1 MLFNNP
7 QFFVFVGIC
16 IVLLSFGPRTY
27 KKCIL
32 LLSSYVFY
40 GLWDWR
46 FLSLIWISTIVD
58 YTIGRELFV
67 TPDVNKKKK
76 LLFISVFT
84 NLSLLGLFKYFNFFI
99 DSLIDLLGIGGY
111 TRTLNIILPVGISFY
126 TFQTMSYTIDI
137 YRRQFKPTNS
147 LLDFSNFV
155 AFFPQLVA
163 GPIERAKNLLPQI
176 EKFNGISIKHIRS
189 AIVLIF
195 LGYTKKV
202 LISDNIAPVVDNYF
216 ENFIQLDSIYAVSGL
231 ILFSFQIYFDFSGYS
246 DIARGLAKLFG
257 IDLMINFNQPYFSVS
272 LSDFWQRW
280 HISLSTWLRDYLYIP
295 LGGNRNGNFRRNIS
309 LMTTMLL
316 GGLWHGASWNF
327 VLWGGLHGFYLMMY
341 KLFPQKKHL
350 AKKNLFTYLNRLIK
364 IILVYILV
372 SIAWL
377 PFRTQDYTTTWA
389 FINHIIF
396 WSGSVDVGELI
407 FIVFILFV
415 FVIIDLPAYITK
427 DHLYLLRL
435 PKWLLSAILL
445 IGTIGITITM
455 FTYQETVRPFI
466 YFQF

>member
-1 MLFNNP
+1 
-7 QFFVFVGIC
+7 
-16 IVLLSFGPRTY
+16 
-27 KKCIL
+27 
-32 LLSSYVFY
+32 
-40 GLWDWR
+40 
-46 FLSLIWISTIVD
+46 
-58 YTIGRELFV
+58 
-67 TPDVNKKKK
+67 
-76 LLFISVFT
+76 
-84 NLSLLGLFKYFNFFI
+84 
-99 DSLIDLLGIGGY
+99 
-111 TRTLNIILPVGISFY
+111 
-126 TFQTMSYTIDI
+126 
-137 YRRQFKPTNS
+137 
-147 LLDFSNFV
+147 
-155 AFFPQLVA
+155 
-163 GPIERAKNLLPQI
+163 
-176 EKFNGISIKHIRS
+176 
-189 AIVLIF
+189 
-195 LGYTKKV
+195 
-202 LISDNIAPVVDNYF
+202 
-216 ENFIQLDSIYAVSGL
+216 
-231 ILFSFQIYFDFSGYS
+231 
-246 DIARGLAKLFG
+246 
-257 IDLMINFNQPYFSVS
+257 
-272 LSDFWQRW
+272 
-280 HISLSTWLRDYLYIP
+280 
-295 LGGNRNGNFRRNIS
+295 
-309 LMTTMLL
+309 MTTMLL